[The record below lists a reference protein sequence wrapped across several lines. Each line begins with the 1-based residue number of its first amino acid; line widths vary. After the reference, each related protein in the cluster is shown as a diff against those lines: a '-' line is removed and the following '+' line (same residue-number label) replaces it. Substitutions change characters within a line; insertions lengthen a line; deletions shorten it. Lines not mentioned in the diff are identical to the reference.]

1 MIRIDFSPR
10 VKPSAIPP
18 AVKSITYSSPI
29 KIRIVNKLDNTTKNR
44 YANPRSLQIIF
55 SLSHR
60 LPKKDTPVTNPIQEN
75 QALSE
80 KQSPQ
85 TEETAQKVIV
95 ATIALGKICR
105 YIIRQLLT
113 PKACAALTYS
123 KLRVLINSA
132 RTTPTKLV
140 HEKNNKIAS
149 KSPKRRHKNTSHNNQ
164 KEIIAATNP
173 QISSSRCVNK
183 STLPPQ

>member
-1 MIRIDFSPR
+1 M
-10 VKPSAIPP
+10 
-18 AVKSITYSSPI
+18 
-29 KIRIVNKLDNTTKNR
+29 
-44 YANPRSLQIIF
+44 
-55 SLSHR
+55 
-60 LPKKDTPVTNPIQEN
+60 TNPIQEN

-149 KSPKRRHKNTSHNNQ
+149 KVQNVGTKNTSHNNQ

-173 QISSSRCVNK
+173 RF
-183 STLPPQ
+183 PAAAA